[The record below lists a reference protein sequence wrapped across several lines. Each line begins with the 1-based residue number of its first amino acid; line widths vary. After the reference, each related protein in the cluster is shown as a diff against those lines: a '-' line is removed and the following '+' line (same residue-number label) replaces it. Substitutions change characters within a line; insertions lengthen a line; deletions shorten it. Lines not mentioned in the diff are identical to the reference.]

1 MFIKGALSS
10 FWRVFE
16 FYRQGFSAMRLGK
29 TLWGVIFVKFFVIF
43 ALLKIFVFDENL
55 NSTFAKDADKSDFVL
70 RNLINP
76 ANSGTNSANSAIL
89 NENSI
94 NSRTKANSAQNSKQ
108 NQTNSQN
115 IQATLDEIQT
125 NSANSN
131 TNSQKIQALS
141 HKNAAKIHKEQTN
154 ESKINTLNS
163 KQKDTR

>member
-1 MFIKGALSS
+1 MTSALK
-10 FWRVFE
+10 RVLGVFE

-29 TLWGVIFVKFFVIF
+29 TLWGVIFVKLFVIF
-43 ALLKIFVFDENL
+43 VLLKIFVFDENL

-76 ANSGTNSANSAIL
+76 ANSGVNSAIL

-94 NSRTKANSAQNSKQ
+94 NSRTNSNSAQNSKQ
-108 NQTNSQN
+108 NQTNPQN

-125 NSANSN
+125 NSANS
-131 TNSQKIQALS
+131 QKIQALS
-141 HKNAAKIHKEQTN
+141 PKNTAKIHKEQTN

>member
-1 MFIKGALSS
+1 MSSALK
-10 FWRVFE
+10 RVLGVFE

-29 TLWGVIFVKFFVIF
+29 TLWGVIFVKLFVIF
-43 ALLKIFVFDENL
+43 VLLKIFVFDENL

-76 ANSGTNSANSAIL
+76 ANSGVNSANSAIL

-94 NSRTKANSAQNSKQ
+94 NSKANSAQNSKQ
-108 NQTNSQN
+108 NQTNSQE

-125 NSANSN
+125 NSANS
-131 TNSQKIQALS
+131 QEIQALS
-141 HKNAAKIHKEQTN
+141 PKNAAKIHKEQTN

>member
-1 MFIKGALSS
+1 MSSALK
-10 FWRVFE
+10 RVLGVFE

-29 TLWGVIFVKFFVIF
+29 TLWGVIFVKLFVIF
-43 ALLKIFVFDENL
+43 VLLKIFVFDENL

-76 ANSGTNSANSAIL
+76 ANSGVNSANSAIL

-94 NSRTKANSAQNSKQ
+94 NSKANSAQNSKQ
-108 NQTNSQN
+108 NQTNSQE

-125 NSANSN
+125 NSANS
-131 TNSQKIQALS
+131 QEIQTLS
-141 HKNAAKIHKEQTN
+141 HKNTAKIHKEQTN
-154 ESKINTLNS
+154 ESKINTSNS

>member
-1 MFIKGALSS
+1 MTSALK
-10 FWRVFE
+10 RVLGVFE

-29 TLWGVIFVKFFVIF
+29 TLWGVIFVKLFVIF
-43 ALLKIFVFDENL
+43 VLLKIFVFDENL

-76 ANSGTNSANSAIL
+76 ANSGVNSAIL

-94 NSRTKANSAQNSKQ
+94 NSRTNSNSAQNSKQ
-108 NQTNSQN
+108 NQTNPQN

-125 NSANSN
+125 NSANS
-131 TNSQKIQALS
+131 QEIQTLS

>member
-1 MFIKGALSS
+1 MTSALK
-10 FWRVFE
+10 RVLGVFE

-29 TLWGVIFVKFFVIF
+29 TLWGVIFVKLFVIF
-43 ALLKIFVFDENL
+43 VLLKIFVFDENL

-76 ANSGTNSANSAIL
+76 VNSGINSAIL

-94 NSRTKANSAQNSKQ
+94 NSKANSAQNSKQ
-108 NQTNSQN
+108 NQTNSQ
-115 IQATLDEIQT
+115 E
-125 NSANSN
+125 
-131 TNSQKIQALS
+131 IQALS

>member
-29 TLWGVIFVKFFVIF
+29 TLWGVIFVKLFVIF
-43 ALLKIFVFDENL
+43 VLLKIFVFDENL

-76 ANSGTNSANSAIL
+76 ANSGINSAIL

-94 NSRTKANSAQNSKQ
+94 NSKANSAQNLKQ
-108 NQTNSQN
+108 NQ
-115 IQATLDEIQT
+115 
-125 NSANSN
+125 

-141 HKNAAKIHKEQTN
+141 HKNAAKIHKEQTK
-154 ESKINTLNS
+154 ESRINTSNS

>member
-29 TLWGVIFVKFFVIF
+29 TLWGVIFVKLFVIF
-43 ALLKIFVFDENL
+43 VLLKIFVFDENL

-76 ANSGTNSANSAIL
+76 ANLGTNSANSAIL

-94 NSRTKANSAQNSKQ
+94 NSRTNSNSAQNSKQ
-108 NQTNSQN
+108 NQTNSQE

-125 NSANSN
+125 NSANS
-131 TNSQKIQALS
+131 QEIQTHS

-154 ESKINTLNS
+154 ESKINTSNS
-163 KQKDTR
+163 TQKDTR

>member
-1 MFIKGALSS
+1 MTSALK
-10 FWRVFE
+10 RVLGVFE

-29 TLWGVIFVKFFVIF
+29 TLWGVIFVKLFVIF
-43 ALLKIFVFDENL
+43 VLLKIFVFDENL

-76 ANSGTNSANSAIL
+76 ANSGVNSAIL

-94 NSRTKANSAQNSKQ
+94 NSRTNSNSAQTSKQ

-125 NSANSN
+125 NSANS
-131 TNSQKIQALS
+131 QEIQTLS

>member
-1 MFIKGALSS
+1 MSSALK
-10 FWRVFE
+10 RVLGVFE

-29 TLWGVIFVKFFVIF
+29 TLWGVIFVKLFVIF
-43 ALLKIFVFDENL
+43 VLLKIFVFDENL

-76 ANSGTNSANSAIL
+76 ANSGTNSA
-89 NENSI
+89 
-94 NSRTKANSAQNSKQ
+94 QNSKQ

-131 TNSQKIQALS
+131 INSQKIQALS

-163 KQKDTR
+163 TQKDTR

>member
-1 MFIKGALSS
+1 MSSALK
-10 FWRVFE
+10 RVLGVFE

-29 TLWGVIFVKFFVIF
+29 TLWGVIFVKLFVIF
-43 ALLKIFVFDENL
+43 VLLKIFVFDENL

-76 ANSGTNSANSAIL
+76 ANSGVNSAIL
-89 NENSI
+89 NENFI
-94 NSRTKANSAQNSKQ
+94 NSRTNSNSAQTSKQ

-125 NSANSN
+125 NSANS
-131 TNSQKIQALS
+131 QEIQTLS

-154 ESKINTLNS
+154 ESKINTSNS

>member
-1 MFIKGALSS
+1 MFIKGALNS

-29 TLWGVIFVKFFVIF
+29 TLWGVIFVKLFVIF
-43 ALLKIFVFDENL
+43 VLLKIFVFDENL

-76 ANSGTNSANSAIL
+76 ANLGTNSAIL

-94 NSRTKANSAQNSKQ
+94 NSKANSAQNSKQ

-125 NSANSN
+125 NSANSKA
-131 TNSQKIQALS
+131 NSQEIQTLS

>member
-1 MFIKGALSS
+1 MTSALK
-10 FWRVFE
+10 RVLGVFE

-29 TLWGVIFVKFFVIF
+29 TLWGVIFVKLFVIF
-43 ALLKIFVFDENL
+43 VLLKIFVFDENL

-76 ANSGTNSANSAIL
+76 ANSGTNSAIL

-94 NSRTKANSAQNSKQ
+94 NSKANSAQNSKQ
-108 NQTNSQN
+108 NQTNSQ
-115 IQATLDEIQT
+115 EIQT
-125 NSANSN
+125 
-131 TNSQKIQALS
+131 LS

>member
-29 TLWGVIFVKFFVIF
+29 TLWGVIFVKLFVIF
-43 ALLKIFVFDENL
+43 VLLKIFVFDENL

-76 ANSGTNSANSAIL
+76 ANSGVNSAIL

-94 NSRTKANSAQNSKQ
+94 NSKANSAQNSKQ
-108 NQTNSQN
+108 NQTNSQ
-115 IQATLDEIQT
+115 E
-125 NSANSN
+125 
-131 TNSQKIQALS
+131 IQALS

>member
-1 MFIKGALSS
+1 MSSALK
-10 FWRVFE
+10 RVLGVFE

-29 TLWGVIFVKFFVIF
+29 TLWGVIFVKLFVIF
-43 ALLKIFVFDENL
+43 VLLKIFVFDENL

-76 ANSGTNSANSAIL
+76 ANSGVNSAIL

-94 NSRTKANSAQNSKQ
+94 NSRTNSNSAQNSKQ
-108 NQTNSQN
+108 NQTNSQE

-125 NSANSN
+125 NSANSGV
-131 TNSQKIQALS
+131 NSQEIQTLS

-154 ESKINTLNS
+154 ESKINTSNS
-163 KQKDTR
+163 TQKDTR

>member
-1 MFIKGALSS
+1 MTSALK
-10 FWRVFE
+10 RVLGVFE

-29 TLWGVIFVKFFVIF
+29 TLWGVIFVKLFVIF
-43 ALLKIFVFDENL
+43 VLLKIFVFDENL

-76 ANSGTNSANSAIL
+76 ANSGVNSANSAIL

-94 NSRTKANSAQNSKQ
+94 NSKANSAQNSKQ

-131 TNSQKIQALS
+131 ANSQEIQTLS

-154 ESKINTLNS
+154 ESKINTSNS

>member
-29 TLWGVIFVKFFVIF
+29 TLWGVIFVKLFVIF
-43 ALLKIFVFDENL
+43 VLLKIFVFDENL

-76 ANSGTNSANSAIL
+76 ANLGTNSANSAIL

-94 NSRTKANSAQNSKQ
+94 NSRTNSNSAQNSKQ

-125 NSANSN
+125 NSANS
-131 TNSQKIQALS
+131 QKIQTLS
-141 HKNAAKIHKEQTN
+141 PKNTAKIHKEQTN